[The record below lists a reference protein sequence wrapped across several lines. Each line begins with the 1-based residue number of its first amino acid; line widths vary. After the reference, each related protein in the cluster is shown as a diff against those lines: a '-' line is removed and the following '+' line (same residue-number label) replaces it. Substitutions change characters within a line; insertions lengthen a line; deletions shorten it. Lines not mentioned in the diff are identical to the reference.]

1 MIDLEPTHYN
11 CCHAPKDLGHMD
23 GCPNSE
29 WRNGPDP
36 LDETTDVRKEE
47 KEADERSNH
56 GGS

>member
-1 MIDLEPTHYN
+1 
-11 CCHAPKDLGHMD
+11 MD